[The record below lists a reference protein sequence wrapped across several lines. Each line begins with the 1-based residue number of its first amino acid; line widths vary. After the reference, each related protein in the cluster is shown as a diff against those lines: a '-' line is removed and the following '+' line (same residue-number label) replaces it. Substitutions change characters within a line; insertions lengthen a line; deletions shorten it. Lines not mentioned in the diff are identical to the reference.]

1 MSSTRTNK
9 VFLIAGTRG
18 TGKTDFTK
26 IQVILPSP
34 MGRKIIVDSFDNP
47 VWRNMK
53 SWKHPE
59 MEALTIPVLT
69 KDELAHDDQG
79 IFRVFSPHTRGVM
92 KAIEELCFNSLLV
105 FEDAT
110 KYIGDRL
117 NDEVNRFVLD
127 SKQKNLDLV
136 FIFHSL
142 SDIPRDLVRIADFL
156 TLFKTNESWD
166 SYLRKKFPGN
176 LVERAFQEVRD
187 SKNRFE
193 NRTVQIGG

>member
-1 MSSTRTNK
+1 MRTNK

-26 IQVILPSP
+26 INIVMASNIE
-34 MGRKIIVDSFDNP
+34 RKIIVDTFDNP

-59 MEALTIPVLT
+59 MEFQENRVLA
-69 KDELAHDDQG
+69 KSELGDSDPG
-79 IFRVFSPHTRGVM
+79 IFRAYSPNTRAVM
-92 KAIEELCFNSLLV
+92 KAIEESCYNSLLI

-117 NDEVNRFVLD
+117 NDEVSKFVLD

-142 SDIPRDLVRIADFL
+142 SDIPRDLVRIADYL

-166 SYLRKKFPGN
+166 SYLRKKFPGS
-176 LVERAFQEVRD
+176 LVQQAFEEVNQ
-187 SKNRFE
+187 SSNRYE
-193 NRTVQIGG
+193 NRTVEIGG